1 MKYNK
6 SAVLGELVKVSTTII
21 SVTDTT
27 IKFYH
32 RLFEL
37 GSTTSLMDA
46 IAEINIRNEKL
57 EVVSFP
63 SYFFDYQAF
72 DLPMFSGSIPNPP
85 VPPAPGKEAPH
96 IYPIVYIAIIYIYK
110 IDNLSR

>member
-37 GSTTSLMDA
+37 GGTSSLMDA

-72 DLPMFSGSIPNPP
+72 DLPMFIGSIPNPP
-85 VPPAPGKEAPH
+85 VPPAPGKESPH
-96 IYPIVYIAIIYIYK
+96 IYPIVYILLIIYK
-110 IDNLSR
+110 